1 MSIFKSILKALN
13 LGGDEAPKPSSAPAP
28 KPQATPRPA
37 AQPQAE
43 TPKAPAIDVATFPKQ
58 CLKLLGGHDNIMKI
72 DSCVTRIRV
81 TLKDTSQVDDSK
93 FKAIGATA
101 VVRIGDKLLH
111 IVVGSEADN
120 LAAAIKAIPVS
131 EDLSKVEV
139 SA

>member
-28 KPQATPRPA
+28 KPQATPRSA
-37 AQPQAE
+37 PQAE
-43 TPKAPAIDVATFPKQ
+43 TPKAPAIEVATFPKQ

-111 IVVGSEADN
+111 IVVGSEAEN

>member
-28 KPQATPRPA
+28 KPQATPRFA
-37 AQPQAE
+37 PQAE

-111 IVVGSEADN
+111 IVVGSEAEN

>member
-1 MSIFKSILKALN
+1 M
-13 LGGDEAPKPSSAPAP
+13 
-28 KPQATPRPA
+28 
-37 AQPQAE
+37 
-43 TPKAPAIDVATFPKQ
+43 
-58 CLKLLGGHDNIMKI
+58 
-72 DSCVTRIRV
+72 TRIRV

-120 LAAAIKAIPVS
+120 LATAIKAIPVS